1 MRSISGGSAGF
12 FGGFRVLEWAIGP
25 FFICGDTEMP
35 RESTELRT
43 LVEPAVNALGFELV
57 GVEFSHGKPGLLRIY
72 IDSEDGITV
81 HDCEAVSHQVSG
93 LLDVEDPIAG
103 HYSLE
108 VSSPGLDRPLFQAR
122 DFERFAGHT
131 VRLRLTA
138 PLNGRR
144 KFKGVLRGMKD
155 NQVVVQMDDEQLS
168 VGLDE
173 IDQARLVPDYESHRS
188 EGA

>member
-1 MRSISGGSAGF
+1 
-12 FGGFRVLEWAIGP
+12 
-25 FFICGDTEMP
+25 MP
-35 RESTELRT
+35 RESAELRS
-43 LVEPAVNALGFELV
+43 LVEPAVTALGYELV
-57 GVEFSHGKPGLLRIY
+57 GVEFSHGKPGLLRVY

-103 HYSLE
+103 QYSLE

-122 DFERFAGHT
+122 DFERFAGQA

-144 KFKGVLRGMKD
+144 NFRGLLRGMQG
-155 NQVVVQMDDEQLS
+155 NQVIVQLDDEELR
-168 VGLDE
+168 VELDE
-173 IDQARLVPDYESHRS
+173 IDQARLVPDYDSHRS